1 MADHDSGF
9 EDAAVL
15 SREIYDELKRIAHRH
30 LRVLDA
36 NATLSTTEV
45 VHEAF
50 LKLARSPASD
60 WDGRAH
66 FFASASRAMRQVLVD
81 FARRRR
87 AAKRG
92 GDRPNVTL
100 RDGQAR
106 LEIELDEML
115 ALDAAL
121 DRLDAVAPRLRR
133 VVELRFFGGVPE
145 DDIARL
151 LGVSTRTVERD
162 WLKARLLLLETLEPG
177 RTPQPDSRPSRS

>member
-1 MADHDSGF
+1 MADRDPSCDDALVISG
-9 EDAAVL
+9 
-15 SREIYDELKRIAHRH
+15 EIYDELKRIAHRH

-50 LKLARSPASD
+50 LKLVRSPSD

-92 GDRPNVTL
+92 GNRPAITL
-100 RDGQAR
+100 REVQAQ
-106 LEIELDEML
+106 LEIELDEVL

-121 DRLDAVAPRLRR
+121 DRLDAIAPRLRR

-145 DDIARL
+145 GDVARM

-162 WLKARLLLLETLEPG
+162 WLKARLLLLDALEPG
-177 RTPQPDSRPSRS
+177 RRPTSGPDPAPA